1 MKTLYESA
9 IADMTSLLEKTVDD
23 FSMAYEV
30 SVMEP
35 LFCVSNKQFLLMK
48 TVAHLSNYQVLNGCR
63 QLCIDMCKQMGLMVK
78 ETPEREDVDFILEM
92 DNGSM
97 GVLISFTS
105 NFMPNVSDEIMHTI
119 EKLMVVVLQDSMDGQ
134 PQFFKPNNHKYRNYK
149 YKDCIDQI
157 TIKQFFEML
166 GRDDY
171 EDFKECVG
179 RYNYEAEQKLGI
191 TVSAI
196 PTKKA
201 VEKHREKIQKE
212 LLSYFYANELQTLFE
227 EEEISDMKK
236 WFEKNYEVLTSNA
249 DFSRSLISSEW
260 YYDLQVKTDEGIE
273 QTAIVAGYLKSLEQL
288 LCSILLVLSEDEN
301 NEFMF
306 FTNKEGKE
314 KTGQDR
320 LPLNYENQKLVLTM
334 AKNILKAIKGNKKS
348 VLRRTKMTDRV
359 IEYLEKY
366 VEKTRNGYMHK
377 DNLYE
382 WTDIQNIRTK
392 TYAAYFMV
400 LGTFFIDVEKLSHIN
415 D

>member
-35 LFCVSNKQFLLMK
+35 LFCVSNKQFPLMK

-63 QLCIDMCKQMGLMVK
+63 QLCIDMCKQIGLMVK

>member
-1 MKTLYESA
+1 M
-9 IADMTSLLEKTVDD
+9 
-23 FSMAYEV
+23 
-30 SVMEP
+30 
-35 LFCVSNKQFLLMK
+35 SNKQFPLMK
-48 TVAHLSNYQVLNGCR
+48 TVAHFSNYQVLNGCR

-78 ETPEREDVDFILEM
+78 ETPEREAVDFILDM
-92 DNGSM
+92 DSKSIGI
-97 GVLISFTS
+97 LISFTS
-105 NFMPNVSDEIMHTI
+105 NFMPNVSDETMQII
-119 EKLMVVVLQDSMDGQ
+119 DKLMVVVLQDSMDGQ
-134 PQFFKPNNHKYRNYK
+134 PQFYKPNSYKYRNYK
-149 YKDCIDQI
+149 YKDCIEQM

-212 LLSYFYANELQTLFE
+212 LLSYFYENELQTIFE
-227 EEEISDMKK
+227 EEEIADMKK
-236 WFEKNYEVLTSNA
+236 WFENNHEVLTSNA

-260 YYDLQVKTDEGIE
+260 YYDLQVKTDGGIE

-320 LPLNYENQKLVLTM
+320 LPLNYANQKLVLTM

-359 IEYLEKY
+359 IEYLEQY

-382 WTDIQNIRTK
+382 WSDIQNIRTK

>member
-9 IADMTSLLEKTVDD
+9 ITEMTRLLEKTVDD

-30 SVMEP
+30 SAMEP
-35 LFCVSNKQFLLMK
+35 LFCISNKQFPLMK
-48 TVAHLSNYQVLNGCR
+48 NVAYFSNYQVLNGCR
-63 QLCIDMCKQMGLMVK
+63 QLCIEMCKQMEIPIK
-78 ETPEREDVDFILEM
+78 ETPESEDVDFILEM
-92 DNGSM
+92 EGKPK

-105 NFMPNVSDEIMHTI
+105 NYMPNVHDEMMHNI
-119 EKLMVVVLQDSMDGQ
+119 EELIVVVLQDSMDEQ
-134 PQFFKPNNHKYRNYK
+134 PQFYKPNNCKYRNYK
-149 YKDCIDQI
+149 YKDSIKQI
-157 TIKQFFEML
+157 TMKQFFEML

-179 RYNYEAEQKLGI
+179 RYNYDAEQKLGV

-201 VEKHREKIQKE
+201 VEKHREKIRKE
-212 LLSYFYANELQTLFE
+212 LLSYFYENELQTIFE
-227 EEEISDMKK
+227 ENEILDMRK
-236 WFEKNYEVLTSNA
+236 WFEKNYEVLISNA
-249 DFSRSLISSEW
+249 DFSRNLISSEW
-260 YYDLQVKTDEGIE
+260 YYDLQVMTDEGIE

-314 KTGQDR
+314 KTGRDR
-320 LPLNYENQKLVLTM
+320 LPLNYDNQKLVLTM

-348 VLRRTKMTDRV
+348 VLRTTKMTDRV
-359 IEYLEKY
+359 IEYLELY

>member
-9 IADMTSLLEKTVDD
+9 IADMTSLLEETVDD
-23 FSMAYEV
+23 FSTAYEV
-30 SVMEP
+30 YAMEP
-35 LFCVSNKQFLLMK
+35 LFCVSNKQFPLMK
-48 TVAHLSNYQVLNGCR
+48 TVAHFSNYQVLNGCR

-92 DNGSM
+92 ENGSI

-105 NFMPNVSDEIMHTI
+105 NFMPNVSDEMMHTI

-134 PQFFKPNNHKYRNYK
+134 PQFYKPNSDKYRNYK
-149 YKDCIDQI
+149 YKNCIEQI

-179 RYNYEAEQKLGI
+179 RYNYDAEQKLGI

-201 VEKHREKIQKE
+201 MEKHREKIRKQ
-212 LLSYFYANELQTLFE
+212 LLSYFYENELQTVFE
-227 EEEISDMKK
+227 EEEISDMRK

-260 YYDLQVKTDEGIE
+260 YYDLQVKTDGGIE

-314 KTGQDR
+314 KTGQGK
-320 LPLNYENQKLVLTM
+320 LPLNYDNQKLVLTM

-348 VLRRTKMTDRV
+348 VLRRTRMTDRV

-366 VEKTRNGYMHK
+366 VDKTRNGYMHK

-382 WTDIQNIRTK
+382 WDDIQNIRTK

-400 LGTFFIDVEKLSHIN
+400 LGTFYIDVEKLLHIN

>member
-9 IADMTSLLEKTVDD
+9 IADMTKMLEKTVDD

-30 SVMEP
+30 YAMEP
-35 LFCVSNKQFLLMK
+35 LFCVSNKQFPLMK
-48 TVAHLSNYQVLNGCR
+48 TVAHFSNFQVLNGCC

-78 ETPEREDVDFILEM
+78 ETPERESVDFILEM
-92 DNGSM
+92 DSKSIGI
-97 GVLISFTS
+97 LISFTS
-105 NFMPNVSDEIMHTI
+105 NYMPHVSDETMQII
-119 EKLMVVVLQDSMDGQ
+119 DKLMVVVLQDSMDGQ
-134 PQFFKPNNHKYRNYK
+134 PQFYKPNNYKYRNYK
-149 YKDCIDQI
+149 YKDRIEQM

-179 RYNYEAEQKLGI
+179 RYNYDAEQKLGI

-201 VEKHREKIQKE
+201 VEKHREKIRKE
-212 LLSYFYANELQTLFE
+212 LLSYFYENELQTIFE
-227 EEEISDMKK
+227 EEEIADMKK
-236 WFEKNYEVLTSNA
+236 SFENNYEVLISNA

-260 YYDLQVKTDEGIE
+260 YYDLQVKTDGGIE

-320 LPLNYENQKLVLTM
+320 LPLNYGNQKLVLTM

-348 VLRRTKMTDRV
+348 VLRRTRMTDRV

-382 WTDIQNIRTK
+382 WSDIQNIRTK

>member
-35 LFCVSNKQFLLMK
+35 LFCVSNKQFPLMK
-48 TVAHLSNYQVLNGCR
+48 TVAHFSNYQVLNGCR

-78 ETPEREDVDFILEM
+78 ETPEREGVDFILEM
-92 DNGSM
+92 ENGSI
-97 GVLISFTS
+97 GVLISVTS

-134 PQFFKPNNHKYRNYK
+134 PQFYKPNNHKYRNYK
-149 YKDCIDQI
+149 YKDWIEQI

-179 RYNYEAEQKLGI
+179 RYNYDAEQKLGI

-212 LLSYFYANELQTLFE
+212 LLSYFYENELQTVF
-227 EEEISDMKK
+227 
-236 WFEKNYEVLTSNA
+236 
-249 DFSRSLISSEW
+249 
-260 YYDLQVKTDEGIE
+260 
-273 QTAIVAGYLKSLEQL
+273 
-288 LCSILLVLSEDEN
+288 
-301 NEFMF
+301 
-306 FTNKEGKE
+306 
-314 KTGQDR
+314 
-320 LPLNYENQKLVLTM
+320 
-334 AKNILKAIKGNKKS
+334 
-348 VLRRTKMTDRV
+348 
-359 IEYLEKY
+359 
-366 VEKTRNGYMHK
+366 
-377 DNLYE
+377 
-382 WTDIQNIRTK
+382 
-392 TYAAYFMV
+392 
-400 LGTFFIDVEKLSHIN
+400 
-415 D
+415 

>member
-9 IADMTSLLEKTVDD
+9 IADMTKLLEKTVDD
-23 FSMAYEV
+23 FSMAYEAYE
-30 SVMEP
+30 MEP
-35 LFCVSNKQFLLMK
+35 LFCVSNKQFSLMK
-48 TVAHLSNYQVLNGCR
+48 TVAHFSNYQVLNGCR

-78 ETPEREDVDFILEM
+78 ETPEREAVDFILEM
-92 DNGSM
+92 DSKSIGI
-97 GVLISFTS
+97 LISFTS
-105 NFMPNVSDEIMHTI
+105 NFMPNVSDDTMQILD
-119 EKLMVVVLQDSMDGQ
+119 KLMVVVLQDSMDVQ
-134 PQFFKPNNHKYRNYK
+134 PQFYKPNSYKYRNYK
-149 YKDCIDQI
+149 YKDCIEQM

-179 RYNYEAEQKLGI
+179 RYNYDAEQKLGI

-201 VEKHREKIQKE
+201 VGKHREKIRKE
-212 LLSYFYANELQTLFE
+212 LLSYFYENELQTIFE
-227 EEEISDMKK
+227 EEEIADMKK
-236 WFEKNYEVLTSNA
+236 WFENNYEVLTSNA

-260 YYDLQVKTDEGIE
+260 YYDLQVKTDGGIE

-320 LPLNYENQKLVLTM
+320 LPLNYDNQKLVLTM

-382 WTDIQNIRTK
+382 WSDIQNIRTK

>member
-9 IADMTSLLEKTVDD
+9 IADMTGLLEKTVDD

-35 LFCVSNKQFLLMK
+35 LFCVSNKQFPLMK
-48 TVAHLSNYQVLNGCR
+48 TVAHFSNYQVLNGCR
-63 QLCIDMCKQMGLMVK
+63 QLCIDMCKQMGLVLK

-92 DNGSM
+92 ENGSI

-134 PQFFKPNNHKYRNYK
+134 PQFYKPNSYKYRNYK
-149 YKDCIDQI
+149 YKDCIEQI

-179 RYNYEAEQKLGI
+179 RYNYDAEQKLGI

-212 LLSYFYANELQTLFE
+212 LLSYFYENELQAVFE

-260 YYDLQVKTDEGIE
+260 YYDLQVKTAGGIE